1 MGRYL
6 PKSCHVLFI
15 FSSVTFIQAS
25 LSCTKSC
32 LVKKRFHMKESI
44 LFLYKGFSYKK
55 EKLDIIKMP
64 FFFF

>member
-1 MGRYL
+1 M
-6 PKSCHVLFI
+6 
-15 FSSVTFIQAS
+15 TFIQAS

-64 FFFF
+64 LKKIKIVSKARK